1 MKTPFEL
8 IFCPTGRCDVVD
20 VVVVV
25 VVVVT
30 GFSSFLISFLITLGD
45 AAATGIRAGITG
57 DVGVDFD
64 VVVVRAGLIPG
75 RIGNSIGAPFGVDGR
90 GE

>member
-25 VVVVT
+25 VT

-45 AAATGIRAGITG
+45 AAAATGIRAGITG

-64 VVVVRAGLIPG
+64 VVVRAGLIPG
-75 RIGNSIGAPFGVDGR
+75 RMGNSIGAPFGVDGR

>member
-8 IFCPTGRCDVVD
+8 IFCPTGRDVVD
-20 VVVVV
+20 VVVV

-75 RIGNSIGAPFGVDGR
+75 KIGSSIGAPFGVDGR